1 MNKIII
7 ILFGIS
13 GFGGQIMQAQVGV
26 NTTTPQETLD
36 INGTVR
42 IQNTGTINSS
52 KILGRDSNG
61 TVGTIDVGDNVVI
74 NNNILHAT
82 GSSDYGIINVVL
94 FSIFPG
100 QLHHNFDLQLTGNNL
115 FKTVI
120 RITGPIN
127 NFSITGIAGGTD
139 GRHIILLNMTT
150 NNMTLENEHL
160 GSIAIN
166 RINTLGSPG
175 ENTSGRGAID
185 LVYDGVLAR
194 WLILAVRK

>member
-13 GFGGQIMQAQVGV
+13 GFEGQIMQAQVGV
-26 NTTTPQETLD
+26 NTTAPQETLD

-82 GSSDYGIINVVL
+82 GSSDYGIINVVIPS
-94 FSIFPG
+94 FFPG
-100 QLHHNFDLQLTGNNL
+100 QLHHNLNLQLTGNNL

-120 RITGPIN
+120 RITGP
-127 NFSITGIAGGTD
+127 FSNYEITGIAGGTD

-150 NNMTLENEHL
+150 NNMKLNNEHL
-160 GSIAIN
+160 GSIAAN
-166 RINTLGSPG
+166 RIDTLGSPS
-175 ENTSGRGAID
+175 ESTSGQGAIE
-185 LVYDGVLAR
+185 LVYDGVLSR
-194 WLILAVRK
+194 WLILNVRN